1 MLVCKNGVRRRLP
14 LHKVQREGVPRA
26 GKKQAPTLG
35 DDAWQCLSRGEVGQK
50 AFDALYR
57 NLAGESNMREEI
69 KVSTTLILTQSTAA
83 VHQER

>member
-1 MLVCKNGVRRRLP
+1 MVIANLAIEEIAQVVDFRHG
-14 LHKVQREGVPRA
+14 Q
-26 GKKQAPTLG
+26 
-35 DDAWQCLSRGEVGQK
+35 SFGEAQGQK

-57 NLAGESNMREEI
+57 NLAGESNTGEEI